1 MNRCHKGLL
10 PPAGVGVGT
19 AMLTKP
25 PSMRTVLPVKR
36 NQPLCVAAVL
46 RQLLYTLK
54 SLKHPAQ
61 RAAFDAALC
70 SVQFAA
76 LGFIAGGLLGRNQ
89 AFKCTLKRLPLGTHI
104 CANLCFTVNLH
115 FCWRLANHGRTAPT
129 LQAKQRPLCFVV
141 CLCQNPGF
149 AREVTSIDVRIVERH
164 RRFSAAT
171 GSSFRLQLLC
181 LALVLSSQRP
191 THSLNPAR

>member
-1 MNRCHKGLL
+1 MSN
-10 PPAGVGVGT
+10 
-19 AMLTKP
+19 
-25 PSMRTVLPVKR
+25 MRTVLPVKR

-89 AFKCTLKRLPLGTHI
+89 AFKCTLKRLLSELTS
-104 CANLCFTVNLH
+104 A
-115 FCWRLANHGRTAPT
+115 RTYAS
-129 LQAKQRPLCFVV
+129 LLIS
-141 CLCQNPGF
+141 
-149 AREVTSIDVRIVERH
+149 TSAGALRTMAVPPQHCKRSSDP
-164 RRFSAAT
+164 SA
-171 GSSFRLQLLC
+171 L
-181 LALVLSSQRP
+181 
-191 THSLNPAR
+191 

>member
-1 MNRCHKGLL
+1 MSN
-10 PPAGVGVGT
+10 
-19 AMLTKP
+19 
-25 PSMRTVLPVKR
+25 MRTVLPVKR

-89 AFKCTLKRLPLGTHI
+89 AFKCTLKRLLSELTS
-104 CANLCFTVNLH
+104 ARTYASLLN
-115 FCWRLANHGRTAPT
+115 GRTAPT